1 MEKMDP
7 EELPT
12 IEYVSNII
20 ESILRSVFRENFHKY
35 VIRQEKRRFI
45 VLPPRYLHFPPILI
59 TIQSHPEREDR
70 ALFITI
76 SRRIPIDSTEDVK
89 RILANLD
96 GLMHIEIEEIERAYN
111 SGKDKD
117 RLKMNYL
124 LLSYRMHALSIQDKA
139 WLLLAFSS
147 AIRLDEK
154 FMVEKERVS
163 RKEER
168 VAPSAEYT

>member
-7 EELPT
+7 GELPT
-12 IEYVSNII
+12 IEYVSNVV
-20 ESILRSVFRENFHKY
+20 ESILKSVFRENFHKY
-35 VIRQEKRRFI
+35 VIRQEKGRFI
-45 VLPPRYLHFPPILI
+45 ILPPRYLHFPPILI

-70 ALFITI
+70 ALFVTI
-76 SRRIPIDSTEDVK
+76 SRRIPIDSKEDVK
-89 RILANLD
+89 QILANLD
-96 GLMHIEIEEIERAYN
+96 GLMHIEIEEIERAYD
-111 SGKDKD
+111 SSKDKD
-117 RLKMNYL
+117 KLKMSYL

-154 FMVEKERVS
+154 FMVEKERVL

-168 VAPSAEYT
+168 GGPSVEYT